1 MRYYFRIACQP
12 QRYDCG
18 LTCRTQPQLSY
29 VLKSVKE
36 YTASTL
42 IIPGPF
48 RLLSFGR
55 FSVSNTFPT
64 PTGPTFLS
72 FVTFVRPR
80 RVSVKPSTSRWVGFH
95 LLIVLDIAL
104 VFGSVYWDRTNLLRL
119 TAGHTHHEY
128 QDGIKLSASLSHSLS
143 PAYQGLNVV
152 QGVLWHRRRE
162 SNPPRSDRQSD
173 ITIRWTLRYNLVA

>member
-128 QDGIKLSASLSHSLS
+128 QDGIKLWWIR
-143 PAYQGLNVV
+143 Q
-152 QGVLWHRRRE
+152 E
-162 SNPPRSDRQSD
+162 SNLLARGFTWNDTSVRLLWSTVFQTTSL
-173 ITIRWTLRYNLVA
+173 TQ